1 MKKVAIAL
9 FIVTLSSSIANAGP
23 REQAK
28 RLHDRIAGVPADTT
42 QLDQMQSLIEGG
54 DAIGAAHLAIEDP
67 NFYNTTLKALVTPW
81 TNEAQTPFAPLNDY
95 TATVIGAVRD
105 ELDFRT
111 LLYDDILY
119 IANPSVGLPNYSLS
133 NNNHYAQMEQQ
144 GVDLKA
150 ELQRAVQSEVNGLPA
165 EATSGIIT
173 SRAAAQAFFVD
184 GTNRAMFRFTLLNH
198 LCNDLEQIKDN
209 TRSPDRIRQDVSRSP
224 GGDSRIFV
232 NACLGCHSGMDPLA
246 QAYAYYDYSYDSNS
260 DPEALNGQLVYSS
273 NSVQPKYLIN
283 ANNFPYGYATEDD
296 RWENYWRVGPNS
308 LLGWD
313 SNNLSLPD
321 SGSGAKSLGIELA
334 NSEAFA
340 SCQVKKVFKAVCF
353 RDPENSQDHTKISEI
368 SNLFKASNYNL
379 KTVFAESAVYCMGE

>member
-1 MKKVAIAL
+1 MKKAAITLLITAL
-9 FIVTLSSSIANAGP
+9 CSTAASAGP

-28 RLHDRIAGVPADTT
+28 RLHDRIAGVPADTV
-42 QLDQMQSLIEGG
+42 QLDQMQALIEAGN
-54 DAIGAAHLAIEDP
+54 AIDAAHLAIEDP
-67 NFYNTTLKALVTPW
+67 NFYSVTLKALVTPW

-105 ELDFRT
+105 DLDFRT

-119 IANPSVGLPNYSLS
+119 IGNPSIGLPNYSLS
-133 NNNHYAQMEQQ
+133 NNNHYEQMEQQ

-150 ELQRAVQSEVNGLPA
+150 ELQRATQSEINGLPSA
-165 EATSGIIT
+165 ATSGVIT

-184 GTNRAMFRFTLLNH
+184 GTNRAMFRFTLMNH

-246 QAYAYYDYSYDSNS
+246 QAYAYYDYSYDSDS
-260 DPEALNGQLVYSS
+260 DPEALNGQLVYTE

-283 ANNFPYGYATEDD
+283 ANNFPYGYATENDQ
-296 RWENYWRVGPNS
+296 WENYWRVGPNS
-308 LLGWD
+308 TLGWD
-313 SNNLSLPD
+313 SNNLNLPA
-321 SGSGAKSLGIELA
+321 SGQGAKSLGIELA

-340 SCQVKKVFKAVCF
+340 SCQVKKVFKSVCF
-353 RDPENSQDHTKISEI
+353 RDPENSQDYNKIDSM
-368 SNLFKASNYNL
+368 SASFKASNYNL